1 MKYHLLLTSI
11 FLSFFA
17 FICVAQEDT
26 VSLQKEDLHLINDL
40 VIGDSSYYIDENECI
55 ALTAFLELN
64 FIDSLTYL
72 AKKKKE
78 VTLII
83 RDTNVIHKINGELT
97 LPCKVKNATFKDNPV
112 EEESISIHTY
122 VGQLKALN
130 KYVVQTMGW
139 EDYEYKFIDR
149 TTGDTSNYFTGLPLL
164 SPSKKIIIEIT
175 ENIYSMTTDLGLYAV
190 EGAQIKPLLFTSFCQ
205 WMLADEGFWSTDGCF
220 YLAVN
225 AKDAY
230 WTSSGDVRKPS
241 YYIKVKLKQ

>member
-1 MKYHLLLTSI
+1 MKNQLLLTSI

-26 VSLQKEDLHLINDL
+26 VNLQKEDIHLINDL

-55 ALTAFLELN
+55 ELTAFLELN

-149 TTGDTSNYFTGLPLL
+149 TTGDTSNYFTGLPHL

-190 EGAQIKPLLFTSFCQ
+190 EGAQIKPLLFTSFCK

-225 AKDAY
+225 AKDAF